1 MPQRDVV
8 CDGVAW
14 IAWVSGA
21 GAYGSGAQALG
32 HIEAV
37 HFARQTAPE
46 VPVLE
51 ALLPRGAFDGLFDTE
66 LVALLRSA
74 RPVVD
79 ASQLPAG
86 PTSRRSRTLE

>member
-1 MPQRDVV
+1 MPQRDFV
-8 CDGVAW
+8 CDDVAW

-37 HFARQTAPE
+37 HFARHSAPD

-51 ALLPRGAFDGLFDTE
+51 ALLPRGAFDGLFDEE
-66 LVALLRSA
+66 LIALLRSA
-74 RPVVD
+74 RPIVD

-86 PTSRRSRTLE
+86 ATGRRSRTLE